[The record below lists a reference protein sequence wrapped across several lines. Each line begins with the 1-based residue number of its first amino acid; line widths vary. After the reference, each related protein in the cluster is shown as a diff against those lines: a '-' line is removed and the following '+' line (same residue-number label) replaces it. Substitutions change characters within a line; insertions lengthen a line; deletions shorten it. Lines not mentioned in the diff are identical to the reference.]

1 VLDVSIAARDFN
13 GNGADRV
20 AVVLTKD
27 ASSELL
33 QIVTTNALS

>member
-27 ASSELL
+27 AS
-33 QIVTTNALS
+33 